1 MVHSLPGKFPVAL
14 EIPVAWGDMDSFG
27 HVNNT
32 VFMRWCESARIAYFD
47 RTGITE
53 RMKVEQVG
61 PILARACLDYRRPVT
76 YPDII
81 RASATVSQ
89 IGKTSF
95 VMRYRLFS
103 VSQAASVGE
112 GDSVIVMLDYRSG
125 EKIPVDEEL
134 RRRIAAL
141 EQIE

>member
-1 MVHSLPGKFPVAL
+1 MEDALPGKFPVSL

-27 HVNNT
+27 HVNNV
-32 VFMRWCESARIAYFD
+32 VFLRWCESARIAYFD

-53 RMKVEQVG
+53 KMKAEKIG

-81 RASATVSQ
+81 RASATVTQ

-103 VSQAASVGE
+103 LSQATVAGE
-112 GDSVIVMLDYRSG
+112 GDSVIVMIDYRSG
-125 EKIPVDEEL
+125 EKVPVDAEL
-134 RRRIAAL
+134 RRTIAAL
-141 EQIE
+141 ERIE

>member
-1 MVHSLPGKFPVAL
+1 MRDLLPGKFPVSL

-27 HVNNT
+27 HVNNV
-32 VFMRWCESARIAYFD
+32 VFLRWCESARIAYFD

-53 RMKVEQVG
+53 KMKLEKIG

-81 RASATVSQ
+81 RSSATVTQ

-103 VSQAASVGE
+103 LSQAAVAGE
-112 GDSVIVMLDYRSG
+112 GDSVIVMIDYRSG
-125 EKIPVDEEL
+125 EKVPVDAEL

-141 EQIE
+141 ERIE